1 MVAAFADD
9 PSSCSQRTMT
19 LERVNRL
26 VESAEVEAG
35 VGEGTQNRPAQTD
48 RRAWKG
54 EALGTQQ
61 IAMSASDVATG
72 RQHVIGL
79 DHGCPGNRQRFAG
92 RLRRGQ
98 GPLDVTPGSIGRAA
112 QAVQVAQV
120 LARQDFTAGF
130 TRSDEA
136 VGRDFEQR
144 NRLGVVLRDRGLA
157 EDQRRPWMLDIP
169 AAEAAQPPASLVESA
184 MLSPRAVETQQVGVR
199 PVPSGRTLALR
210 EWRRGRLIGERR

>member
-1 MVAAFADD
+1 
-9 PSSCSQRTMT
+9 MT

-35 VGEGTQNRPAQTD
+35 VGEGDQNRPAQTD

-79 DHGCPGNRQRFAG
+79 DHGCSGHGQRFPG

-98 GPLDVTPGSIGRAA
+98 GPLDLTPRSIGRAA
-112 QAVQVAQV
+112 PAVQVAQV

-136 VGRDFEQR
+136 FGGDFEQR
-144 NRLGVVLRDRGLA
+144 NRLRVVLRRSWRGRGPA
-157 EDQRRPWMLDIP
+157 SAMDARRPRRRGG
-169 AAEAAQPPASLVESA
+169 AAAGEPRRICHA
-184 MLSPRAVETQQVGVR
+184 LSPR
-199 PVPSGRTLALR
+199 GRDTTG
-210 EWRRGRLIGERR
+210 RRTTTSIRLGRSHFANGDAAD